1 MLLKQAEEL
10 KEFRRKDEL
19 ILKQNNN
26 VDVTMR
32 NKRDQLASAVIEL
45 GQKDFDDV
53 YSDSNASVNKAEQM
67 LISLDNDI
75 QHRMESTV
83 KNPGVVN
90 DWLDED
96 FKLGE

>member
-1 MLLKQAEEL
+1 
-10 KEFRRKDEL
+10 
-19 ILKQNNN
+19 
-26 VDVTMR
+26 
-32 NKRDQLASAVIEL
+32 
-45 GQKDFDDV
+45 
-53 YSDSNASVNKAEQM
+53 M
-67 LISLDNDI
+67 LINLDNDI